1 MTCVRRELDSLPNWK
16 HSLHASMMVM
26 CLDEFFNSISSPFT
40 LRKVRCCGKFGWE
53 RWQKCDENTLDD
65 QSFGEQ
71 NEREGGQTPGNSW
84 EWDNE
89 LNMARRRHCCKLR
102 TLHII
107 CVLMFECD
115 KALLF
120 LMMTGHHCCHIC
132 CFEMQSTIKYLLP
145 LLFVLPCTSR
155 WPYSATHTYHDIF
168 KENYATTHSIGVI
181 KMVETATY

>member
-1 MTCVRRELDSLPNWK
+1 MTIWNWLCVRRELVSPPNWK
-16 HSLHASMMVM
+16 HLLHASMMIT

-89 LNMARRRHCCKLR
+89 LNMARRRHCCILR

-115 KALLF
+115 EALLF

-132 CFEMQSTIKYLLP
+132 CFEMQSTIKYLLLP
-145 LLFVLPCTSR
+145 LFFVLPSTSR
-155 WPYSATHTYHDIF
+155 WPYSATHTYHDILRG
-168 KENYATTHSIGVI
+168 NYATICI
-181 KMVETATY
+181 Q